1 MVLRGE
7 SRKYA
12 KNSNFESALYL
23 TSGSMSL
30 KVVPRHEPP
39 LPHPSYAT
47 GNVTRPEIYYYISNN
62 ILQFHKTCR
71 LFLDIPAILDQ
82 GKGFGE
88 IQDRLKNKYNL
99 NKILMLLK
107 NFMYNF
113 SIQHGIFLLLFKL
126 LKIHVYKPQNTRTVG
141 LCKPFLK
148 GPIIHPSKTTHLE
161 IKYLL
166 IFKFNLDSASQW
178 LILWIK
184 GV

>member
-1 MVLRGE
+1 
-7 SRKYA
+7 
-12 KNSNFESALYL
+12 
-23 TSGSMSL
+23 MSL
-30 KVVPRHEPP
+30 KVAPRHEPP

-47 GNVTRPEIYYYISNN
+47 GNVTRTNIYYYISNN
-62 ILQFHKTCR
+62 ILQFYTTCR

-82 GKGFGE
+82 GKDFGE
-88 IQDRLKNKYNL
+88 IQGRLKNKSNL

-113 SIQHGIFLLLFKL
+113 SIQHGIFFSNY
-126 LKIHVYKPQNTRTVG
+126 LKSMFINLKALRTVG

-161 IKYLL
+161 IKYWV

-184 GV
+184 DV